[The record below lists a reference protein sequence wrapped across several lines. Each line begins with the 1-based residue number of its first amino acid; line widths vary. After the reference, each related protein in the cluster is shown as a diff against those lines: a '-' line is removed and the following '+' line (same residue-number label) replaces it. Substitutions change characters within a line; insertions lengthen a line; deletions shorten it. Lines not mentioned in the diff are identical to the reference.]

1 VRSLTRALVVGG
13 AGFVGSWLVEAL
25 QDKDIRVTVIDNL
38 SGLTVERPR
47 DAELIEQDVLD
58 VDLLALLEEGG
69 FDAVFHLAGTA
80 AVPPSVRAPI
90 EDLTR
95 NTVTLLSVL
104 EALRSAE
111 RPCPVVFVSSAAVY
125 GNSERVPMDED
136 HPLRP
141 ISPYGISKL
150 AGEQYVSLYAQ
161 LHGLPTLSVR
171 PFSLYGPRQR
181 KLVVY
186 DLFTRAC
193 AGEDPLVVLGSAD
206 VSRDFVFVADAAR
219 ALVRL
224 AEAAPA
230 RGEAYNVA
238 SGVGVTLGELV
249 STMFAVASFD
259 IDHRFTGEVRPGD
272 PLRWEGDPTRARVLG
287 VACSTSLRDGLAQT
301 AEWFLRSER
310 GAAIGTA
317 RS

>member
-1 VRSLTRALVVGG
+1 VVGG

-25 QDKDIRVTVIDNL
+25 QDKGIRVTVLDNL

-47 DAELIEQDVLD
+47 DAELIEQDVLE
-58 VDLLALLEEGG
+58 VDLPALLEERR
-69 FDAVFHLAGTA
+69 FDVAFHLAGTA

-104 EALRSAE
+104 EAMRSAE
-111 RPCPVVFVSSAAVY
+111 RPCALVFVSSAAVY
-125 GNSERVPMDED
+125 GNSERVPMGEE

-150 AGEQYVSLYAQ
+150 AGEQYVSLYSQ
-161 LHGLPTLSVR
+161 LHGLPALSVR
-171 PFSLYGPRQR
+171 PFSVYGPRQR

-193 AGEDPLVVLGSAD
+193 AGEDPLVVLGSAE
-206 VSRDFVFVADAAR
+206 VSRDFVFVADVAR

-230 RGEAYNVA
+230 AGEAYNIA
-238 SGVGVTLGELV
+238 SGEGTTLGELV
-249 STMFAVASFD
+249 STLLDVAGLE

-272 PLRWEGDPTRARVLG
+272 PLRWEGDPSRARQLG
-287 VACSTSLRDGLAQT
+287 VGCSTSLRDGLAQT
-301 AEWFLRSER
+301 AEWLLRSER
-310 GAAIGTA
+310 GAVLGTA
-317 RS
+317 GS